1 MYSGSTL
8 TTYSGRLLG
17 AHQKIDRSARRQL
30 DRLLPANSFPKI
42 RNILHFEGGNGP
54 DSIKRKSPA
63 KDEPWHYLKPYDDT
77 DNELLELI
85 SDHYGTLVSA
95 LKKTDGVR
103 AAFEAAW
110 LAHAIVDGLTPA
122 HHFPY
127 EEKLSELRMG
137 EGKHTRT
144 TVKSKLIMPGNSK
157 RAAFKNNWKMW
168 GPKGLFTT
176 HSTFEL
182 GVAMLVAPMRLSHL
196 RPKLNER
203 TQFDS
208 SSIQEWFRLQAQQ
221 VADLGLYDNFYK
233 TGWTIPL
240 ARQVRKKLARTLV
253 QSVALVWYNAEREAL
268 GLPAK
273 KAVK

>member
-30 DRLLPANSFPKI
+30 EKLMPHSGFPKI
-42 RNILHFEGGNGP
+42 RAILHFEGGNGP

-63 KDEPWHYLKPYDDT
+63 KDEPWHYMQPYDYDDNQLLVLITAHYQALVTALRRSDT
-77 DNELLELI
+77 
-85 SDHYGTLVSA
+85 V
-95 LKKTDGVR
+95 K

-127 EEKLSELRMG
+127 EEKLSELR
-137 EGKHTRT
+137 EGRDKASRT
-144 TVKSKLIMPGNSK
+144 TVKAKLIMPGETISK
-157 RAAFKNNWKMW
+157 AVKNNWRMW

-182 GVAMLVAPMRLSHL
+182 GVAMLIAPMHLSRLK
-196 RPKLNER
+196 PKINAHTEFNEQ
-203 TQFDS
+203 TLPD
-208 SSIQEWFRLQAQQ
+208 WFRTQAQQ
-221 VADLGLYDNFYK
+221 VADLHLYDNFYK

-240 ARQVRKKLARTLV
+240 ARQVRKQLARKLV
-253 QSVALVWYNAEREAL
+253 QSVALVWYNAEREAIAL
-268 GLPAK
+268 ESGK
-273 KAVK
+273 V